1 MKKFITLLLIFTIL
15 FTAFNFLA
23 CGDTP
28 KVPGGE
34 NNKEETVI
42 GTEGLTY
49 KINGQGENRYAT
61 FTGLSK
67 SCTATEIVIAS
78 HYDGVLVTEVGSGYA
93 YLSNMANV
101 EKVNI
106 HKYVKVVNASAFA
119 KATNLKE
126 VNFDEDAVLDSMG
139 SSAFKNCAKLE
150 TLNLPK
156 KILSMGE
163 DVLSGCDSLIPVE
176 YEGAKYLGGGANP
189 HFILISGVN
198 GAKNC
203 KVSEECQTISANAF
217 KDNATLETITFESD
231 DTLTSIG
238 ASAFSG
244 ATSLKSI
251 TIPKTCKTIGV
262 EAFLNCISLET
273 LTFAKDNA
281 MESIGERAF
290 STCIK
295 LREIVNFEECDIATL
310 SKQVFLDS
318 VSLVSIVIPNT
329 VTYIDN
335 WALGVLNYE
344 NPSLESI
351 VFEEGSKLEHFHQS
365 CFRNLEKLKSIIIP
379 GTVTSLDRHS
389 FVGTGGTIIYMGCTE
404 YKDTFR
410 VGYNAATTYTG
421 EIPPEDTVW
430 CPTYYYSPDKSKS
443 ASEVARG
450 SHGVAGTWHYVNGV
464 PTPW

>member
-1 MKKFITLLLIFTIL
+1 MKKFITLLLTFTIL

-28 KVPGGE
+28 EVPGGE

-238 ASAFSG
+238 VSAFSG

-251 TIPKTCKTIGV
+251 TIPKTCKSIGV
-262 EAFLNCISLET
+262 EAFINCTSLET
-273 LTFAKDNA
+273 VTFKKDND
-281 MESIGERAF
+281 MELIGERAF
-290 STCIK
+290 SSCIK
-295 LREIVNFEECDIATL
+295 LKEVVNFQECDIPTL
-310 SKQVFLDS
+310 PKQIFLDCRS
-318 VSLVSIVIPNT
+318 
-329 VTYIDN
+329 
-335 WALGVLNYE
+335 
-344 NPSLESI
+344 
-351 VFEEGSKLEHFHQS
+351 
-365 CFRNLEKLKSIIIP
+365 LKSIIIP
-379 GTVTSLDRHS
+379 NTVTSIENWALGLIDEEY
-389 FVGTGGTIIYMGCTE
+389 FVEGSLESVVFEQDSQLYEMGQHCFRNQYKLKQIIIPKTVEVLGNFIFIASGKVNELKGTIIYIEKSTVPGTYRE
-404 YKDTFR
+404 
-410 VGYNAATTYTG
+410 GYNTYHYGDSKDPKTY
-421 EIPPEDTVW
+421 VN
-430 CPTYYYSPDKSKS
+430 CPTYCYSETDK
-443 ASEVARG
+443 AG
-450 SHGVAGTWHYVNGV
+450 SWHYVNGV